1 MITPTCEPLSE
12 NPSFAES
19 ASEPPERSIRCCVGF
34 CRVPIWPGHCSH
46 ARRDRVGNFS
56 TAEGA
61 MDRALT
67 VGAAVLVMGM
77 LNWSAAEAATVYSNN
92 FETAVGPEL
101 STNFAGGLTIDRTPT
116 GSRGFLGRNDQSP
129 ILGVGE
135 TDVVTLTLNG
145 LAAHNNTTLSFDF
158 YAINSLDGYG
168 PGGGTGENY
177 RVAVG
182 VGPTLLNTN
191 FAVHPSS
198 TSQAYPGSV
207 PTDQNPPRTGAD
219 ENNSLGYITV
229 FAGLGGDSV
238 YNLSFTFPHSDSS
251 LSVSFT

>member
-1 MITPTCEPLSE
+1 
-12 NPSFAES
+12 
-19 ASEPPERSIRCCVGF
+19 
-34 CRVPIWPGHCSH
+34 
-46 ARRDRVGNFS
+46 
-56 TAEGA
+56 

-67 VGAAVLVMGM
+67 VGAVVLVMGM

-182 VGPTLLNTN
+182 GGPTLLNTN

-251 LSVSFT
+251 LSVSFTYAGLQELSDESWGIDNLRVDIDSAAETVPEPGTLLLLGGGLAGLAAIRRHVARN